1 MKLKGV
7 KVAKASTKKKAS
19 FILHHNEIIP
29 QQDTE
34 ISRVDT
40 MDPKEA
46 ANYLQ
51 DNKYVNIED
60 KLKPTTFYQL
70 CGLLKGDAFKNR
82 ASRFGVSQF
91 HGVSIEVLMDS
102 GFIECK
108 KGELIRGLVTAG
120 LMSLRIQGGVNTR
133 GTDNTLSKVE
143 SLSNRR
149 NSNKDYLDGL
159 LQLIKINDSKKS
171 RLFLRKM
178 VSMYG
183 NNVYGSQILHH
194 MGNITGKMEGPI
206 EYKKAKNMLS
216 KSGLERC
223 EIISSERLT
232 DKMYVVEDRKDETMY
247 SLDINMSQRF
257 WILLAE
263 YKESHFSSGTRAQ
276 LLRACTVTGL
286 YCLSKWLQKSRI
298 CKDETNFYALCKA
311 IRKHGVD
318 KF

>member
-1 MKLKGV
+1 MV
-7 KVAKASTKKKAS
+7 KSSAKKKAS

-29 QQDTE
+29 QHDTE
-34 ISRVDT
+34 ISGVDT

-70 CGLLKGDAFKNR
+70 CGLLKGDAFKNK

-108 KGELIRGLVTAG
+108 KGELVRGLVTTG
-120 LMSLRIQGGVNTR
+120 LLSLRIQGGVNTR
-133 GTDNTLSKVE
+133 GTENTLRKVE
-143 SLSNRR
+143 SLSNRTS
-149 NSNKDYLDGL
+149 SNKDYLESL
-159 LQLIKINDSKKS
+159 LNVLKVGEYQKS
-171 RLFLRKM
+171 RTFLRKL

-183 NNVYGSQILHH
+183 NNAYGTQILSH
-194 MGNITGKMEGPI
+194 ITESTRKPEKPI
-206 EYKKAKNMLS
+206 EFKKIKNPLT
-216 KSGLERC
+216 KSGIERF
-223 EIISSERLT
+223 ETISSERLT

-257 WILLAE
+257 WSLLSE
-263 YKESHFSSGTRAQ
+263 YKRSHFPSGTRAQ

-286 YCLSKWLQKSRI
+286 YCLSKWLRKSRI
-298 CKDETNFYALCKA
+298 CKDETNFYALCEA
-311 IRKHGVD
+311 IDKYGTD